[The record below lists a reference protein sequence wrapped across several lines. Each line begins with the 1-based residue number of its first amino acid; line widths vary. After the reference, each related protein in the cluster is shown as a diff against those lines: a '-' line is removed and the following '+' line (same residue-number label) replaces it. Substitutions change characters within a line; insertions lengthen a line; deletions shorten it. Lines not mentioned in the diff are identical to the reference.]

1 LPRPGGLPHSPDDP
15 QADRHEADVRA
26 MDELLAG
33 LGATLDLTGGR
44 FMMRH
49 PAGAVTA
56 TCD

>member
-1 LPRPGGLPHSPDDP
+1 
-15 QADRHEADVRA
+15 